1 MDIVITGNDKAS
13 KPVKYVPLKEVN
25 EAKKKNEVLIFE
37 DDKEELVKSKVI
49 VIESLTVTAI
59 ENIDGNFLFDV
70 HAEFAKLQDGTIIND
85 IDISA
90 NEDIDF
96 DDNLTLKKLNSIIRR
111 CGILEKYSKYF
122 TSDPEII
129 INSYE
134 LKVKK
139 SYRFFEEFL
148 DGVQIAQDIFG

>member
-1 MDIVITGNDKAS
+1 MDIVVTGNTKQQ
-13 KPVKYVPLKEVN
+13 PVKYVSLKEVN
-25 EAKKKNEVLIFE
+25 ESKKNNEVLTF
-37 DDKEELVKSKVI
+37 DDKKEELVKSKVI

-59 ENIDGNFLFDV
+59 ESIDGNFIFDV

-111 CGILEKYSKYF
+111 CGILEKYEKYF